1 MARGYNYIYKQLV
14 EDKTDIVGHVAYS
27 LYKADKVQYINHF
40 KEEHGREPNEE
51 ELKPFHDASC
61 LEGSLDGYKE
71 TAISILKGFLDRTL
85 SETVHDIELDVQEN
99 YKDNLKEVVA
109 PLVPK
114 SKARQ
119 YWNGVSQ
126 SVVGAVLFALIVAA
140 VAFIIQFKGAEFT
153 VNVSPTHET
162 PKVSVPATE

>member
-27 LYKADKVQYINHF
+27 LYKADKVQYINQF
-40 KEEHGREPNEE
+40 KEENGREPKED

-61 LEGSLDGYKE
+61 LEGSIDGYKE
-71 TAISILKGFLDRTL
+71 TAVSILKGFLDRTL
-85 SETVHDIELDVQEN
+85 SETVHDLELDVQEN
-99 YKDNLKEVVA
+99 YKDNIKEVIA

-126 SVVGAVLFALIVAA
+126 SIVGALLFALIVAA
-140 VAFIIQFKGAEFT
+140 FAFIIQFKGAEFS
-153 VNVSPTHET
+153 VNISPNNKT
-162 PKVSVPATE
+162 PEVTVSVEE